1 MTKRVFRS
9 SNMSVFDVSS
19 STLFQNLVLVS
30 MYIPLGLMMNILAVG
45 IPTLMYET
53 LSVDLFPNPA

>member
-1 MTKRVFRS
+1 
-9 SNMSVFDVSS
+9 MSC
-19 STLFQNLVLVS
+19 STFFQNLVLVS
-30 MYIPLGLMMNILAVG
+30 KCIPLGLMMNILAVG